1 MRSFYVKTFSFSFM
15 QGIVFNI
22 GFILNLNIN
31 ILVVLYS
38 LCAFSIL
45 LIKKYLSGPEDYL
58 VYFTID
64 ILSTSL
70 FSIIQIIIIGIAFSS
85 IVQLYVEDEG
95 VGGGIHLL
103 LSYLFFIFL
112 LVTIKAFI
120 LVCRYFK
127 T

>member
-22 GFILNLNIN
+22 GSFLNLNIN

-45 LIKKYLSGPEDYL
+45 LIKKYLSGHEDYL

-70 FSIIQIIIIGIAFSS
+70 FSYIQLVIIGLSFSS
-85 IVQLYVEDEG
+85 IIRLYVEDEG

-103 LSYLFFIFL
+103 LSYLFFIFVL
-112 LVTIKAFI
+112 EVIKAFI